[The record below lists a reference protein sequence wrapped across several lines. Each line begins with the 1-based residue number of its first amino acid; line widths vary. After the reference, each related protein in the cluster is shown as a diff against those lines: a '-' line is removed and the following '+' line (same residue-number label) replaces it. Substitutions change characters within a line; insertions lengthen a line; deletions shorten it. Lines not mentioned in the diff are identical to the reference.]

1 MIIHTVRRGQFVA
14 ALRPP
19 GATLPG
25 PISHLALGSEGQIVV
40 QSSACERPGAQ
51 VWNRVPNKNI
61 GATGMVGQLL
71 MFSFLPGH
79 LLLAPV
85 LSEWEVA
92 GFTAPARAAYGPD
105 SGRRLCSAGHHPV
118 LSAHLPSEQV
128 SPTFNSG
135 PL

>member
-1 MIIHTVRRGQFVA
+1 MNV
-14 ALRPP
+14 
-19 GATLPG
+19 PG
-25 PISHLALGSEGQIVV
+25 PRYGD
-40 QSSACERPGAQ
+40 
-51 VWNRVPNKNI
+51 RVPNKDV

-92 GFTAPARAAYGPD
+92 GFIAPARAAYGPD
-105 SGRRLCSAGHHPV
+105 SGRRLCSAGHHSV

-128 SPTFNSG
+128 SPTFSSR